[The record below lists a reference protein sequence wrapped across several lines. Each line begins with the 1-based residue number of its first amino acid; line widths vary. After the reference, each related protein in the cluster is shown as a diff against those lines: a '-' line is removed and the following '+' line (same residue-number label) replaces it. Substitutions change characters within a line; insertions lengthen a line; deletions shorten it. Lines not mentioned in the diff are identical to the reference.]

1 MDAVIADFVIYFF
14 INTLFVLL
22 VSPLFIG
29 LIKKVK
35 AYMQGR
41 RGPRLLQI
49 YFNLFKLFKKE
60 TVVSLNSSFITVIS
74 PYINIIFMLAAS
86 LCVPLVFIPEANFG
100 FGNVILFLYL
110 MVTAKFFM
118 ALGGLDAGSSFG
130 GMGSSREMT
139 ISAIFEPVVIIVVSA
154 LAFVLN
160 TFNIHQMFTAT
171 LGGSVLT
178 NATLILT
185 AAALF
190 IILIT
195 ETSRI
200 PVDNPE
206 THLELTMVHEAMIL
220 ESSGPNLA
228 LMELSHAVKQTLLM
242 ALLINI
248 LVPWG
253 LAADLTPLSWLTG
266 ILAFLVKGSILAVIV
281 GVFESITAKSRLFG
295 LRTFFIL
302 AFALAFVTIV
312 FELLV

>member
-1 MDAVIADFVIYFF
+1 VTTSLLEYFF
-14 INTLFVLL
+14 INTFFVLL
-22 VSPLFIG
+22 VSPLFMG

-35 AYMQGR
+35 AHMQGR
-41 RGPRLLQI
+41 RGPPLLQM
-49 YFNLFKLFKKE
+49 YYQLLKLFKKE
-60 TVVSLNSSFITVIS
+60 TVVSLNSSFVTLIA

-86 LCVPLVFIPEANFG
+86 LCVPLVFIPTANFG

-110 MVTAKFFM
+110 MVMAKIFM
-118 ALGGLDAGSSFG
+118 AFGGLDAGSSFG

-154 LAFVLN
+154 LAFVLK
-160 TFNIHQMFTAT
+160 TFNIHEMFAAT
-171 LGGSVLT
+171 LVGPSLT
-178 NATLILT
+178 NAALVLT
-185 AAALF
+185 GVALF

-195 ETSRI
+195 ETSRV

-228 LMELSHAVKQTLLM
+228 LMELSHAIKNTLLM
-242 ALLINI
+242 AMLINI
-248 LVPWG
+248 LIPWG
-253 LAADLTPLSWLTG
+253 LAVTLTPISWLIG
-266 ILAFLVKGSILAVIV
+266 MLAFLFKGIVLAVIM
-281 GVFESITAKSRLFG
+281 GVFESVTAKSRLFG

-302 AFALAFVTIV
+302 AFSLAFVTIM

>member
-1 MDAVIADFVIYFF
+1 MGFVTASFIIYFF

-22 VSPLFIG
+22 VSPLFMG
-29 LIKKVK
+29 FIKIVK
-35 AYMQGR
+35 AHMQGR
-41 RGPRLLQI
+41 RGPPLLQV
-49 YFNLFKLFKKE
+49 YFNLLKLLKKE
-60 TVVSLNSSFITVIS
+60 RVVSLNSSFITLIS
-74 PYINIIFMLAAS
+74 PYINIIFILAAS
-86 LCVPLVFIPEANFG
+86 LCVPLVYIPAANFG

-110 MVTAKFFM
+110 MVMAKFFM
-118 ALGGLDAGSSFG
+118 ALAGLDAGSSFG

-139 ISAIFEPVVIIVVSA
+139 ISAIFEPVVIVVVSA
-154 LAFVLN
+154 LVFVLN

-171 LGGSVLT
+171 LGGSGFT
-178 NATLILT
+178 NATLVLT
-185 AAALF
+185 GVALF

-228 LMELSHAVKQTLLM
+228 LMEFSHAVKNTLLM

-248 LVPWG
+248 MVPWG
-253 LAADLTPLSWLTG
+253 LGTALTPVSWVIG
-266 ILAFLVKGSILAVIV
+266 MLAFLVKGIV
-281 GVFESITAKSRLFG
+281 LTIVVGIFESVTAKSRLFG

-302 AFALAFVTIV
+302 AFSLAFVTIV

>member
-1 MDAVIADFVIYFF
+1 MTISFLGYFF
-14 INTLFVLL
+14 INTFFVLL
-22 VSPLFIG
+22 VSPLFMG

-35 AYMQGR
+35 AHMQGR
-41 RGPRLLQI
+41 RGPPLLQM
-49 YFNLFKLFKKE
+49 YYQLLKLFKKE
-60 TVVSLNSSFITVIS
+60 TVVSLNSSFVTLIA

-86 LCVPLVFIPEANFG
+86 LCVPLVFIPTANFG

-110 MVTAKFFM
+110 MVMAKIFM
-118 ALGGLDAGSSFG
+118 AFGGLDAGSSFG

-154 LAFVLN
+154 LAFVLK
-160 TFNIHQMFTAT
+160 TFNIHEMFAAT
-171 LGGSVLT
+171 LVGPSLT
-178 NATLILT
+178 NAALVLT
-185 AAALF
+185 GVALF

-195 ETSRI
+195 ETSRV

-228 LMELSHAVKQTLLM
+228 LMELSHAIKNTLLM
-242 ALLINI
+242 AMLINI
-248 LVPWG
+248 LIPWG
-253 LAADLTPLSWLTG
+253 LAVTLTPISWLIG
-266 ILAFLVKGSILAVIV
+266 MLAFLFKGIVLAVIM
-281 GVFESITAKSRLFG
+281 GIFESVTAKSRLFG

-302 AFALAFVTIV
+302 AFSLAFVTIM

>member
-1 MDAVIADFVIYFF
+1 MTTSLLEYFF
-14 INTLFVLL
+14 INTFFVLL
-22 VSPLFIG
+22 VSPLFMG

-35 AYMQGR
+35 AHMQGR
-41 RGPRLLQI
+41 RGPPLLQM
-49 YFNLFKLFKKE
+49 YYQLLKLFKKE
-60 TVVSLNSSFITVIS
+60 TVVSLNSSFVTLIA

-86 LCVPLVFIPEANFG
+86 LCVPLVFIPTANFG

-110 MVTAKFFM
+110 MVMAKIFM
-118 ALGGLDAGSSFG
+118 AFGGLDAGSSFG

-154 LAFVLN
+154 LAFVLK
-160 TFNIHQMFTAT
+160 TFNIHEMFAAT
-171 LGGSVLT
+171 LVGPSLT
-178 NATLILT
+178 NAALVLT
-185 AAALF
+185 GVALF

-195 ETSRI
+195 ETSRV

-228 LMELSHAVKQTLLM
+228 LMELSHAIKNTLLM
-242 ALLINI
+242 AMLINI
-248 LVPWG
+248 LIPWG
-253 LAADLTPLSWLTG
+253 LAVTLTPISWLIG
-266 ILAFLVKGSILAVIV
+266 MLAFLFKGIVLAVIM
-281 GVFESITAKSRLFG
+281 GVFESVTAKSRLFG

-302 AFALAFVTIV
+302 AFSLAFVTIM